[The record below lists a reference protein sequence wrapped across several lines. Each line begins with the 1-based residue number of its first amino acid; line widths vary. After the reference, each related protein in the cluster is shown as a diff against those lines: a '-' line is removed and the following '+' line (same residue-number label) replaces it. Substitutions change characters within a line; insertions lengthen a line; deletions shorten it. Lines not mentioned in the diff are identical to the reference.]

1 MSRDQQSPVDLSMSG
16 RTARQK
22 ISQFVRLGLL
32 GGGVCGGLLLQR
44 HDPAASRS
52 LSSILHKF
60 LDAEDIQRAA
70 VFALSRGWYFPCRLE
85 ERPELRVKLW
95 GLDFSNPVGIA
106 AGFDKHGEAV
116 QGLRDIGFGFVE
128 VGSVT
133 PEPQESNRLAL
144 LNINEHEYGVN
155 SEGPAEVRRRLE
167 RLRAAGSFSGVL
179 GVNLGTNKA
188 SASAAADFSAGV
200 REFSHLADYLVISI
214 SRPGPDTLT
223 RQELASLVTAVL
235 AARQELGL
243 AHPPP
248 LLLSLAADLTE
259 EELHDIAEVTAA
271 ADTRVEGLVV
281 RGTAAIRRMYA
292 LTRGRVAIVGAGG
305 VASGEEAWQKVLA
318 GASLVQVRTGL
329 VQQGPALAAT
339 VRRELEVLVRE
350 AGYTSIQEAVGA
362 SLKHSSPELKTSL

>member
-1 MSRDQQSPVDLSMSG
+1 MSG

-44 HDPAASRS
+44 QDPAASRS
-52 LSSILHKF
+52 LSFILHKC

-70 VFALSRGWYFPCRLE
+70 VFALSRGWYFRCRLE
-85 ERPELRVKLW
+85 EKPELRVKLW

-106 AGFDKHGEAV
+106 AGFDKRGEAV

-167 RLRAAGSFSGVL
+167 RLRAGSFSGVL

-248 LLLSLAADLTE
+248 LLLSLAAELTE
-259 EELHDIAEVTAA
+259 EELRDIAEVAA
-271 ADTRVEGLVV
+271 APDTMVEGLVV
-281 RGTAAIRRMYA
+281 RGTATIRRMYA

-350 AGYTSIQEAVGA
+350 AGCTSIQEAVGA
-362 SLKHSSPELKTSL
+362 SLKHSSPSLKTSL